1 MSKISPREPQREQRR
16 EQRPEQQR
24 RRAIL
29 KAGGSAGLLGLLAAA
44 GFLPSG
50 EALAQQQ
57 PWNAPAFSTKSIAD
71 TVKALGASAPAAN
84 KGIVISA
91 ADIAENGLLVPVEVT
106 SNIPKTEAIAIL
118 VEKNPNTLSAVFTIP
133 VGTDAFVSTRLKMAE
148 SSDVYVLVRADGRN
162 YFARREIRVTLGG
175 CG

>member
-1 MSKISPREPQREQRR
+1 MSRVQSNKQQR
-16 EQRPEQQR
+16 EQQR
-24 RRAIL
+24 RRALL
-29 KAGGSAGLLGLLAAA
+29 KAGGSASLLGLLAAA

-50 EALAQQQ
+50 EALAQQS
-57 PWNAPAFSTKSIAD
+57 WNAPAFSTKSIAD

-84 KGIVISA
+84 RGIEIKA

-106 SNIPKTEAIAIL
+106 SNIPKTESIAIL
-118 VEKNPNTLSAVFTIP
+118 VEKNPNTLSAVFSIP
-133 VGTDAFVSTRLKMAE
+133 AGTDAFVSTRLKMAE

-162 YFARREIRVTLGG
+162 YFARKEIRVTLGG